1 MLLLYTANTGNG
13 RRSTIMVEECGVP
26 YRLCKVEIG
35 KASRKPPELL
45 AINPQ
50 GTIPTLVDPEGP
62 GGQPLTLRQSSAIL
76 LYLAEKY
83 RTLLTAEAERPAM
96 LEWMM
101 FAATDVVA
109 ANTAMYQ
116 AMNELPHAAASE
128 FFRDQLLAF
137 LRVCDTRL
145 KDMEWLAGSA
155 YTIADVA
162 LYPVLVSRQALIEQT
177 PELDNLKRWGAA
189 ISARPPVKRALAA
202 CAG

>member
-1 MLLLYTANTGNG
+1 ML
-13 RRSTIMVEECGVP
+13 EECGIP

-45 AINPQ
+45 AVNPQ

-83 RTLLTAEAERPAM
+83 GTLLAPEAERPAM

-101 FAATDVVA
+101 FAATDVVG

-116 AMNELPHAAASE
+116 AFSELPHAAAGE
-128 FFRDQLLAF
+128 FFRDQLIAF
-137 LRVCDTRL
+137 LRVCDRRL
-145 KDMEWLAGSA
+145 KDAQWLAGSA

-177 PELDNLKRWGAA
+177 LELDNLKRWGAA
-189 ISARPPVKRALAA
+189 ISARSPVRRALAA
-202 CAG
+202 CA